1 MLYVYVCVCACV
13 LALLQAV
20 AQLEEERRRRNS
32 VEAGAARC
40 WQALEDLAAIVAA
53 DGVSGQDKLTQITAK
68 LQEVDIDYKK

>member
-1 MLYVYVCVCACV
+1 MCVCVCVCGV

-68 LQEVDIDYKK
+68 LQEVDLDYKK